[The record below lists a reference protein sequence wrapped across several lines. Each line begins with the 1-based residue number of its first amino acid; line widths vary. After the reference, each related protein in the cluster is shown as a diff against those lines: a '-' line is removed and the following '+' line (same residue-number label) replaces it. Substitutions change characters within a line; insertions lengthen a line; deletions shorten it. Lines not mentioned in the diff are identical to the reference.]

1 MAYQENVVI
10 IEKDIE
16 ELNSLYKFHQ
26 YIKLCT
32 FYHLNRCENGKKCSN
47 CEFILNIR
55 YIYVENLI
63 NGAGVDNLQ
72 NYCRKNFGH
81 FFLLQTLLRSLAEV
95 ERERVRLKKR
105 FCEILKVWNT
115 SEGKK

>member
-1 MAYQENVVI
+1 MAYQENAVI

-16 ELNSLYKFHQ
+16 ELNSLNKFHQ

-81 FFLLQTLLRSLAEV
+81 FFYY
-95 ERERVRLKKR
+95 KH
-105 FCEILKVWNT
+105 F
-115 SEGKK
+115 

>member
-1 MAYQENVVI
+1 MAYQENAVI

-16 ELNSLYKFHQ
+16 ELNSLNKFHQ

-32 FYHLNRCENGKKCSN
+32 FYHLNRCENGEKCSN

-63 NGAGVDNLQ
+63 NGAGVDNLK
-72 NYCRKNFGH
+72 NYCRKYFGNF
-81 FFLLQTLLRSLAEV
+81 FSLQTLLMLLVTV
-95 ERERVRLKKR
+95 ERERVKLKKK
-105 FCEILKVWNT
+105 FCEILKIWNT